1 MPCMSFEK
9 ALELMPRATMALGR
23 ERDTQAAEEEVTGAT
38 LRRAIIE
45 DAEKREAAAENMA
58 ARSDAAM
65 RQND

>member
-1 MPCMSFEK
+1 
-9 ALELMPRATMALGR
+9 MALGR